1 MPVICLRMIVDRG
14 FMVTPI
20 YHSQAREEAR
30 YEAEMRSLLREARR
44 DFDEG
49 RFTTDV
55 ASFVKQTLT
64 ERGLG
69 S

>member
-1 MPVICLRMIVDRG
+1 
-14 FMVTPI
+14 MVTPI